1 MKKLLTLSF
10 FTLTLNIFNT
20 YAYQELA
27 TKRRMFE
34 GFSLAYQ
41 ENQLVAN
48 QLNSLNSPAEKIKQ
62 RIEEEKKQL
71 KQKLFYNE
79 LKSLGYNEECI
90 KFWQKEW
97 GDMLPL
103 GYPTIPLMHKPI
115 SSIPA
120 NNAPIACTYTIP
132 EVTAVSCLNQ
142 PRQSANT
149 TESTKSSIQS
159 NSSYAGAHHVEAPK
173 IDIPTCSTNKIT
185 KPENQQPLLNFAVKR
200 WLLEAKKENE
210 KEEDR
215 IFMCDYCNATY
226 GRSSD
231 LKKHHYVCQIPL
243 ICNECNYNAGAQPA
257 KLIEHLHNE
266 HKTPYNV
273 AHKLVHD
280 KIKTAQEARDKKHQ
294 AK

>member
-20 YAYQELA
+20 HASQELA
-27 TKRRMFE
+27 TRRRMFE

-41 ENQLVAN
+41 ANQLVIN
-48 QLNSLNSPAEKIKQ
+48 QSNWFNGPTEKIKQ
-62 RIEEEKKQL
+62 RIEEEKEQL
-71 KQKLFYNE
+71 KQKQFYSE
-79 LKSLGYNEECI
+79 LKSLGYDEKYIN
-90 KFWQKEW
+90 FWQKEW

-115 SSIPA
+115 SSVPV
-120 NNAPIACTYTIP
+120 NNAPIACTYTTP

-142 PRQSANT
+142 SSQSTNA
-149 TESTKSSIQS
+149 TELTKSSSAKS
-159 NSSYAGAHHVEAPK
+159 NSFYAGAHHVEAPK
-173 IDIPTCSTNKIT
+173 IDIPTCSANKVT
-185 KPENQQPLLNFAVKR
+185 KPENQKPLLNFAVKR

-210 KEEDR
+210 KEDKV
-215 IFMCDYCNATY
+215 FMCDYCNATY
-226 GRSSD
+226 VRSGD

-280 KIKTAQEARDKKHQ
+280 KIKITQEARDKKHQ